1 MCVLAVI
8 LQFAPLHNPAT
19 QSLPRLLELGG
30 GYSLVWTRH
39 GQAKTHSILH
49 EIIEGLEHETRSLVI
64 LPTMV
69 PQDQRSLVSLS
80 PPSGIAITLP
90 SERAPAGGDEFIQ
103 SAKIA
108 TQRENN
114 ALFLDLLQS
123 PYRNLVWYGIQQV
136 PQPPQEFSP
145 VKFGVEE
152 HSICGERGDKILHP
166 VAQIPLHTRRERI
179 GELVLVKIDHCGSTA
194 HGRVSQGNIVRKIQ
208 HVRGE
213 DHVRTPFSRRMVGRT
228 GQRQSSS
235 VHTPFPVSP
244 GKRVKV
250 YPMARVL
257 TKALYELPMGTTE
270 RRCHSPHIE
279 R

>member
-49 EIIEGLEHETRSLVI
+49 EIIEGLEQETRSLVI

-108 TQRENN
+108 T
-114 ALFLDLLQS
+114 
-123 PYRNLVWYGIQQV
+123 
-136 PQPPQEFSP
+136 
-145 VKFGVEE
+145 
-152 HSICGERGDKILHP
+152 RGR
-166 VAQIPLHTRRERI
+166 T
-179 GELVLVKIDHCGSTA
+179 
-194 HGRVSQGNIVRKIQ
+194 
-208 HVRGE
+208 
-213 DHVRTPFSRRMVGRT
+213 TPFSWTCSRAHIGT
-228 GQRQSSS
+228 SSGTES
-235 VHTPFPVSP
+235 NRSRSP
-244 GKRVKV
+244 RKNSR
-250 YPMARVL
+250 L
-257 TKALYELPMGTTE
+257 
-270 RRCHSPHIE
+270 
-279 R
+279 